1 MTWRPSLT
9 ALAALCLAVPAVG
22 TTELSNV
29 AVVRRPGTLWVDITY
44 PWPPDSLS
52 RLAPGDSAWIAVEAS
67 GDGGDSYD
75 LPVISVVGDVGHV
88 AVGKGRILWYTGA
101 DIPVDRLDDL
111 TIRVLLSHGPSIPD
125 GLEMIL
131 VPAGDFHMGTDQG
144 DRQEGPMHVIT
155 LDAYWIDRYETT
167 NRAFQRF
174 VQDTGLETL
183 AEREGRSVIYRDGG
197 YLTVEGAS
205 WWRPSGPG
213 SDLFGRLDHPVVQ
226 IAWDE
231 ADAYCRWAGKRLPTE
246 AEWERA
252 ARGTDRRTY
261 PWGAAGPHTPV
272 ARANAGTQ
280 NCCHE
285 SAHDGYLNTAP
296 VGSFPLGASPVGAL
310 DMAGNVWEWT
320 GDHFDPS
327 FYADSPRENPI
338 GAASGHERV
347 LRGGSW
353 ISYPFMLRTAY
364 RGHHTPD
371 TRHNYSGFRCARDD
385 R

>member
-1 MTWRPSLT
+1 MTRRLAFVAVA
-9 ALAALCLAVPAVG
+9 ALAVSAEAA
-22 TTELSNV
+22 TELSDV
-29 AVVRRPGTLWVDITY
+29 AAVGRPGTRWVEISY
-44 PWPPDSLS
+44 AWPLERLS
-52 RLAPGDSAWIAVEAS
+52 RIAPGDPAWIAVEAS
-67 GDGGDSYD
+67 RAGGESWD
-75 LPVISVVGDVGHV
+75 LPVISVAGDVGHV
-88 AVGKGRILWYTGA
+88 AVGPGRILWYTGA
-101 DIPVDRLDDL
+101 DIPVGRANPW
-111 TIRVLLSHGPSIPD
+111 TIRVLLSDGPSIPD
-125 GLEMIL
+125 GIDMIH
-131 VPAGDFHMGTDQG
+131 VPAGDFAMGTDQG
-144 DRQEGPMHVIT
+144 DRQEGPSHVVH
-155 LDAYWIDRYETT
+155 LDAYWIDRFETT

-197 YLTVEGAS
+197 YHTIEGAS

-213 SDLFGRLDHPVVQ
+213 SDLSGRLDHPVVQ

-261 PWGAAGPHTPV
+261 PWGAAGSHTPLS
-272 ARANAGTQ
+272 RANTGAR

-296 VGSFPLGASPVGAL
+296 VGSFPQGASPVGAH

-320 GDHFDPS
+320 GDHFDPN
-327 FYADSPRENPI
+327 FYSSSPRRNPT
-338 GAASGHERV
+338 GAASGDERV

-353 ISYPFMLRTAY
+353 ISYSFMLRTAY

>member
-1 MTWRPSLT
+1 MTRRLAFVAVA
-9 ALAALCLAVPAVG
+9 ALAVSAGAA
-22 TTELSNV
+22 TELSDV
-29 AVVRRPGTLWVDITY
+29 AAVGRPGTRWVEISY
-44 PWPPDSLS
+44 AWPLERLS
-52 RLAPGDSAWIAVEAS
+52 RVAPGDSAWIAVEAS
-67 GDGGDSYD
+67 RDGGESWD
-75 LPVISVVGDVGHV
+75 LPVISVAGDVGHV
-88 AVGKGRILWYTGA
+88 AVGPGHILWYSGA
-101 DIPVDRLDDL
+101 DIPVGRANPW
-111 TIRVLLSHGPSIPD
+111 TIRVLLSDGPSIPD
-125 GLEMIL
+125 GIDMIH
-131 VPAGDFHMGTDQG
+131 VPAGDFAMGTDQG
-144 DRQEGPMHVIT
+144 DRQEGPSHVVH
-155 LDAYWIDRYETT
+155 LDAYWIDRFETT

-197 YLTVEGAS
+197 YHTIEGAS

-213 SDLFGRLDHPVVQ
+213 SDLSGRLDHPVVQ

-261 PWGAAGPHTPV
+261 PWGAAGSHTPL
-272 ARANAGTQ
+272 ARANAGAR

-296 VGSFPLGASPVGAL
+296 VGSFPQGASPVGAH

-320 GDHFDPS
+320 GDHFDPN
-327 FYADSPRENPI
+327 FYSVSSRRNPT
-338 GAASGHERV
+338 GAASGDERV

-353 ISYPFMLRTAY
+353 ISYSFMLRTTY

>member
-1 MTWRPSLT
+1 MTRRLSFVAVA
-9 ALAALCLAVPAVG
+9 ALAVSAGAA
-22 TTELSNV
+22 TELSDV
-29 AVVRRPGTLWVDITY
+29 AAVGRPGTRWVEISY
-44 PWPPDSLS
+44 AWPLERLS
-52 RLAPGDSAWIAVEAS
+52 RVAPGDSAWIAVEAS
-67 GDGGDSYD
+67 RDGGESWD
-75 LPVISVVGDVGHV
+75 LPVISVAGDVGHV
-88 AVGKGRILWYTGA
+88 AVGPGRILWYSGA
-101 DIPVDRLDDL
+101 DIPVGRAIPW
-111 TIRVLLSHGPSIPD
+111 TIRVLLSDGPSIPD
-125 GLEMIL
+125 GIDMIH
-131 VPAGDFHMGTDQG
+131 VPAGDFAMGTDQG
-144 DRQEGPMHVIT
+144 DRQEGPSHVVH
-155 LDAYWIDRYETT
+155 LDAYWIDRFETT

-197 YLTVEGAS
+197 YHTIEGAS

-213 SDLFGRLDHPVVQ
+213 SDLSGRLDHPVVQ

-261 PWGAAGPHTPV
+261 PWGAAGSHTPL
-272 ARANAGTQ
+272 ARANAGAR

-296 VGSFPLGASPVGAL
+296 VGSFPQGASPVGAH

-320 GDHFDPS
+320 GDHFDPN
-327 FYADSPRENPI
+327 FYSVSPRRNPT
-338 GAASGHERV
+338 GAASGDERV

-353 ISYPFMLRTAY
+353 ISYSFMLRTAY